1 MSVLFI
7 SDLHL
12 QVKRPDLTTAFSRF
26 LTEQAPQ
33 ATSLY
38 ILGDLFDAWL
48 GDDAMDDLQQ
58 TVASEIKQLVDR
70 GVAVYFMHG
79 NRDFL
84 IGEDFAA
91 LTGLQL
97 LNDPCIIFLGDQPV
111 LLSHGDQLC
120 TADKDYMAFRQYI
133 RNPATVQKLLSL
145 SVNERIAMAENIR
158 AQSQA
163 ANQAKTDEIMDVT
176 PAEVEKWMV
185 EHNVQ
190 WFIHGHTHRPAIHT
204 LTINQQPAQR
214 IVLGDWDKKGW
225 MLRWDESVGF
235 DLIDFSL

>member
-12 QVKRPDLTTAFSRF
+12 QAKRPDLTAALAQF
-26 LTEQAPQ
+26 LIEQAPQ
-33 ATSLY
+33 AESLY

-58 TVASEIKQLVDR
+58 TVASQIRQLINS
-70 GVAVYFMHG
+70 GTAVYFMHG

-91 LTGLQL
+91 QTGVQL
-97 LNDPCIIFLGDQPV
+97 LKDPCVITLGDQPV

-120 TADKDYMAFRQYI
+120 TADKDYMAFRHYI
-133 RNPATVQKLLSL
+133 RNPATIQKLLSL
-145 SVNERIAMAENIR
+145 SVAERIAMAENIR
-158 AQSQA
+158 NQSQA

-176 PAEVEKWMV
+176 PAEVEKLMT
-185 EHNVQ
+185 EHDVKC
-190 WFIHGHTHRPAIHT
+190 FIHGHTHRPAIHT

-225 MLRWDESVGF
+225 MLHWDESAG
-235 DLIDFSL
+235 FSLTEFPL

>member
-12 QVKRPDLTTAFSRF
+12 QVKRPDLTSAFTQF
-26 LTEQAPQ
+26 LIEQAPQ

-38 ILGDLFDAWL
+38 ILGDLFDTWL
-48 GDDAMDDLQQ
+48 GDDAMDSLQQ
-58 TVASEIKQLVDR
+58 EITSQIKQLADN
-70 GVAVYFMHG
+70 GTAVYFMHG
-79 NRDFL
+79 NRDFM
-84 IGEDFAA
+84 IGEHFAA
-91 LTGLQL
+91 LAGLQL
-97 LNDPCIIFLGDQPV
+97 LNDPCIITLGDQPV

-133 RNPATVQKLLSL
+133 RNPATIQKLLSL
-145 SVNERIAMAENIR
+145 SVAERIAMAENIR

-176 PAEVEKWMV
+176 LAEVEKLMA
-185 EHNVQ
+185 EHDVQ
-190 WFIHGHTHRPAIHT
+190 WFIHGHTHRPAIHA
-204 LTINQQPAQR
+204 LTINQRPAQR

-225 MLRWDESVGF
+225 VLRWNESTGF